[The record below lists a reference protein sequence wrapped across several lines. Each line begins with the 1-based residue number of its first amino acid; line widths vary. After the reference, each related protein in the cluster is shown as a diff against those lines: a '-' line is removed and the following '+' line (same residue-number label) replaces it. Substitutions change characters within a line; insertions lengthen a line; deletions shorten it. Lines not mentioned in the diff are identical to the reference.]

1 MSMSS
6 GVSSLLPALASVFD
20 EIDHPLL
27 VADRAGRLLY
37 ANPEARQLLWAN
49 EQRRTAA
56 STFVCEV
63 LDGEL
68 EDILR
73 GLEQGTSSVRVGC
86 HCASGTIPARVRW
99 LPKSDWLL
107 IQMYPTGYSA
117 DEERPASETE
127 ALSIGSS
134 HWMAAEAGEELSG
147 EKDGEEDQVV
157 REQVGDGLYFL
168 AASPVMKKIRRQ
180 VHQIASVNVPVLIS
194 GESGSGKE
202 VMARMIHQ
210 NCKSRSGPFVKVNCA
225 ALPAELLESE
235 LFGYEQGAFTG
246 AVRPKP
252 GKFELANHGT
262 IFLDEIAE
270 MSTHLQSKLL
280 HILQD
285 GQFSRLGSRHMTQ
298 VDVRVVAATNV
309 DVQEAIRQGRFREDL
324 FYRLNVVPCHLPP
337 LRERPEEIPMLFGLF
352 LERYRREFGKS
363 TAEPSTYMMDA
374 AMRYPW
380 PGNVRE
386 LENFVKRYVILG
398 DEDESLRELLDGSAA
413 SREPE
418 EHSNGNG
425 HANGNG
431 NGNGHRSQNLK
442 SLVRGLKE
450 EAEAKAIA
458 EALRQTNWRRK
469 DAARILGISYKALL
483 YKMRQFGFTPASSE
497 VPHSGLM

>member
-1 MSMSS
+1 M
-6 GVSSLLPALASVFD
+6 L
-20 EIDHPLL
+20 E
-27 VADRAGRLLY
+27 
-37 ANPEARQLLWAN
+37 E
-49 EQRRTAA
+49 
-56 STFVCEV
+56 
-63 LDGEL
+63 EL
-68 EDILR
+68 EDVLR
-73 GLEQGTSSVRVGC
+73 GLEGGTSSVRVEC
-86 HCASGTIPARVRW
+86 RCATGGIPARVRW

-107 IQMYPTGYSA
+107 IQMYPSGELGI
-117 DEERPASETE
+117 EERPAT
-127 ALSIGSS
+127 
-134 HWMAAEAGEELSG
+134 MGEESSRSAGGWAMNDADETRRGDEAEL
-147 EKDGEEDQVV
+147 EEESVV
-157 REQVGDGLYFL
+157 REQVGEGLYFL

-180 VHQIASVNVPVLIS
+180 VHQIASVNVPVLIT

-202 VMARMIHQ
+202 VIARMIHAH
-210 NCKSRSGPFVKVNCA
+210 CASRSGPFVKVNCA

-252 GKFELANHGT
+252 GKFEIANHGT

-309 DVQEAIRQGRFREDL
+309 DVQEAIRQGKFREDL
-324 FYRLNVVPCHLPP
+324 YYRLNVVPCHLPP
-337 LRERPEEIPMLFGLF
+337 LRERPEEIAMLFGLF
-352 LERYRREFGKS
+352 LERYSREFGKR
-363 TAEPSTYMMDA
+363 TAEPSTYTMDA

-380 PGNVRE
+380 PGNIRE

-398 DEDESLRELLDGSAA
+398 DEEESLRELLNGPAA
-413 SREPE
+413 TEPTPTAE
-418 EHSNGNG
+418 RNGNG
-425 HANGNG
+425 HG
-431 NGNGHRSQNLK
+431 SQNLK

-483 YKMRQFGFTPASSE
+483 YKMRQFGFTPSSGDLA
-497 VPHSGLM
+497 HTKLM